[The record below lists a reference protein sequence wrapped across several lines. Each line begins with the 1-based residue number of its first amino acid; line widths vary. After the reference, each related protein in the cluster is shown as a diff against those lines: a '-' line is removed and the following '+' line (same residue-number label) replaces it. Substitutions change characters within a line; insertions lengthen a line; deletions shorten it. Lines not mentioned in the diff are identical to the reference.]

1 MAIYLVMKFCIPIMF
16 IFSLREYVGW
26 IKAICS
32 VQTDLIFFSLGIKN
46 SFIGITLH
54 WGLGT

>member
-1 MAIYLVMKFCIPIMF
+1 MAIYLVRKFCIPIMF

-26 IKAICS
+26 IKAVCS
-32 VQTDLIFFSLGIKN
+32 VQTGIFSFFLGIKN

-54 WGLGT
+54 

>member
-1 MAIYLVMKFCIPIMF
+1 MAIYLVRKFCIPIMF
-16 IFSLREYVGW
+16 AFSLREYVGW

-32 VQTDLIFFSLGIKN
+32 VQTDIFSFFLGIKN

-54 WGLGT
+54 